1 VTTRNLENI
10 KALRGIAVS
19 PGIIIGKARIIDRS
33 RVKILYQY
41 LIDEKQVHK
50 EVERPKDALRATQEQ
65 IVTLKN
71 RMPEQIKQHAFILD
85 SHVMMIE
92 DGMLSDSTINTILQE
107 KINAEWA
114 LKKSIQNIGLLFDQV
129 EDEYIRERFNDVEN
143 LGEKILRNLAGKEQE
158 SLQEIDERVIIVA
171 HDLSPVDTSE
181 MNIAKVMGFI
191 TDVGGR
197 TSHTAIM
204 AQSLK
209 IPAVVGLE
217 SVTHQVRDG
226 TLLIVDG
233 NRGEVIIG
241 PDDDAIIL
249 YQEKQLEHQR
259 YESSIVK
266 IGRLPAE
273 TLDGHK
279 ITIKANIEFLEEV
292 VAAKDYGAEGIGL
305 YRTEFLYLRGQ
316 EFPSEEE
323 LFEDYKQMA
332 EIMAPTAVTIRTLD
346 LGGDKFSSKLALD
359 REMNPAL
366 GLRAIRFCLK
376 QPEIFKTQLRAILR
390 ASAFGKIRLL
400 IPMISGLQEILDTKE
415 ILEAVMEGLQKD
427 GLAYDADI
435 KTGIMIEIPSAVAV
449 ADILARHVD
458 FFSIGTNDLIQYAL
472 AIDRVNENV
481 AFMYE
486 PFHPAILRM
495 IRQVVEAA
503 KNAGIEIALCGEM
516 AGDPLCVF
524 ILLAFGI
531 DELSMNAGNIPLIKK
546 AIRSVTMEEV
556 RADLEHIFQLDTAQR
571 VRAFIAERVKQ
582 LVPDLDKRA
591 FALEAPNSISH
602 LS

>member
-1 VTTRNLENI
+1 VTTRNLENM

-50 EVERPKDALRATQEQ
+50 EVERLKDALRATQEQ

-85 SHVMMIE
+85 SHVMMIQ

-129 EDEYIRERFNDVEN
+129 EDEYIRERFHDVEN

-217 SVTHQVRDG
+217 SVTRQVRDG

-233 NRGEVIIG
+233 NRGEVIID

-273 TLDGHK
+273 TMDGHK

-316 EFPSEEE
+316 EFPREEE

-332 EIMAPTAVTIRTLD
+332 EIMAPAAVTIRTLD

-415 ILEAVMEGLQKD
+415 ILEAVMEGLQEE

-495 IRQVVEAA
+495 IQQVVKAA
-503 KNAGIEIALCGEM
+503 KNAGIGIALCGEM

-546 AIRSVTMEEV
+546 AIRSVNMEEV

-571 VRAFIAERVKQ
+571 VRAFITERVKQ

-591 FALEAPNSISH
+591 FALEAPNSISD
-602 LS
+602 SG

>member
-1 VTTRNLENI
+1 M

-50 EVERPKDALRATQEQ
+50 EVERLKDALRATQEQ

-85 SHVMMIE
+85 SHVMMIQ

-217 SVTHQVRDG
+217 SVTRQVRDG

-233 NRGEVIIG
+233 NRGEVIID

-273 TLDGHK
+273 TMDGHK

-316 EFPSEEE
+316 EFPREEE

-390 ASAFGKIRLL
+390 ASAFGEIRLL

-415 ILEAVMEGLQKD
+415 ILEAVMAGLQKE

-495 IRQVVEAA
+495 IQQVVKAA
-503 KNAGIEIALCGEM
+503 KNAGIGIALCGEM

-546 AIRSVTMEEV
+546 AIRSVNMEEV

-571 VRAFIAERVKQ
+571 VRAFITERVKQ

-591 FALEAPNSISH
+591 FALEAPNSISD
-602 LS
+602 SG

>member
-1 VTTRNLENI
+1 M

-50 EVERPKDALRATQEQ
+50 EVERLKDALRATQEQ

-85 SHVMMIE
+85 SHVMMIQ

-129 EDEYIRERFNDVEN
+129 EDEYIRERFHDVEN

-217 SVTHQVRDG
+217 SVTRQVRDG

-233 NRGEVIIG
+233 NRGEVIID

-273 TLDGHK
+273 TMDGHK

-316 EFPSEEE
+316 EFPREEE

-332 EIMAPTAVTIRTLD
+332 EIMAPAAVTIRTLD

-415 ILEAVMEGLQKD
+415 ILEAVMEGLQEE

-495 IRQVVEAA
+495 IQQVVKAA
-503 KNAGIEIALCGEM
+503 KNAGIGIALCGEM

-546 AIRSVTMEEV
+546 AIRSVNMEEV

-571 VRAFIAERVKQ
+571 VRAFITERVKQ

-591 FALEAPNSISH
+591 FALEAPNSISD
-602 LS
+602 SG

>member
-1 VTTRNLENI
+1 MTTQNLENM

-41 LIDEKQVHK
+41 LIDEKQVQK
-50 EVERPKDALRATQEQ
+50 EVERLKEALRATKDQ
-65 IVTLKN
+65 IVALKN
-71 RMPEQIKQHAFILD
+71 RMPDQIKQHAFILD
-85 SHVMMIE
+85 AHVMMIE
-92 DGMLSDSTINTILQE
+92 DGMLSDSTVNTILQE

-143 LGEKILRNLAGKEQE
+143 LGQRILRNLAGKEQE
-158 SLQEIDERVIIVA
+158 SLQEIEERVIIVA

-181 MNIAKVMGFI
+181 LNIAKVMGFI

-226 TLLIVDG
+226 VLLIVDG
-233 NRGEVIIG
+233 NQGEVIID
-241 PDDDAIIL
+241 PDDDAIIR

-273 TLDGHK
+273 TMDGHK

-316 EFPSEEE
+316 EFPREEE

-332 EIMAPTAVTIRTLD
+332 EIMAPNAVTIRTLD
-346 LGGDKFSSKLALD
+346 LGGDKFASKLALD

-400 IPMISGLQEILDTKE
+400 FPMISGLQEILDTKE
-415 ILEAVMEGLQKD
+415 ILEEVMEGLQKD
-427 GLAYDADI
+427 GLAYDEDI

-495 IRQVVEAA
+495 IQQVVKAA

-556 RADLEHIFQLDTAQR
+556 RADLEHIFQLDTAER
-571 VRAFIAERVKQ
+571 VRAFITERVKQ

>member
-1 VTTRNLENI
+1 MTTRNLENI
-10 KALRGIAVS
+10 KTLRGIAVS

-50 EVERPKDALRATQEQ
+50 EVERLKDALRATQEQ

-85 SHVMMIE
+85 SHVMMIQ
-92 DGMLSDSTINTILQE
+92 DGMLSDSTINTILEE

-129 EDEYIRERFNDVEN
+129 EDEYIRERFHDVEN

-233 NRGEVIIG
+233 NRGEVIID

-273 TLDGHK
+273 TMDGHK

-400 IPMISGLQEILDTKE
+400 FPMISGLQEILDTKE
-415 ILEAVMEGLQKD
+415 ILEEVMEGLQKE

-481 AFMYE
+481 AYMYQ

-495 IRQVVEAA
+495 IQQVVKAA
-503 KNAGIEIALCGEM
+503 KNAGIGIALCGEM

-571 VRAFIAERVKQ
+571 VRAFITERVKQ

-591 FALEAPNSISH
+591 FALEAPNLISE
-602 LS
+602 SG

>member
-1 VTTRNLENI
+1 VTTRNLENM

-50 EVERPKDALRATQEQ
+50 EVERLKDALRATQEQ

-85 SHVMMIE
+85 SHVMMIQ

-129 EDEYIRERFNDVEN
+129 EDEYIRERFHDVEN

-233 NRGEVIIG
+233 NRGEVIID
-241 PDDDAIIL
+241 PDDDAIIR

-273 TLDGHK
+273 TMDGHK

-316 EFPSEEE
+316 EFPREEE

-390 ASAFGKIRLL
+390 ASAFGEIRLL

-415 ILEAVMEGLQKD
+415 ILEAVMAGLQKE

-495 IRQVVEAA
+495 IQQVVKAA
-503 KNAGIEIALCGEM
+503 KNAGIGIALCGEM

-546 AIRSVTMEEV
+546 AIRSVNMEEV

-571 VRAFIAERVKQ
+571 VRAFITERVKQ

-591 FALEAPNSISH
+591 FALEAPNSISD
-602 LS
+602 SG

>member
-1 VTTRNLENI
+1 MTTRNLENI

-50 EVERPKDALRATQEQ
+50 EVERLKEALRATQEQ

-71 RMPEQIKQHAFILD
+71 RMPDQIKQHAFILD
-85 SHVMMIE
+85 SHVMMIK

-129 EDEYIRERFNDVEN
+129 EDEYIRERFRDVEN

-158 SLQEIDERVIIVA
+158 SLQEINERVIIVA

-233 NRGEVIIG
+233 NRGEVIID

-249 YQEKQLEHQR
+249 YQEKQIEHQR

-292 VAAKDYGAEGIGL
+292 VTAKDYGAEGIGL

-332 EIMAPTAVTIRTLD
+332 EIMAPTAVI
-346 LGGDKFSSKLALD
+346 
-359 REMNPAL
+359 
-366 GLRAIRFCLK
+366 
-376 QPEIFKTQLRAILR
+376 
-390 ASAFGKIRLL
+390 
-400 IPMISGLQEILDTKE
+400 
-415 ILEAVMEGLQKD
+415 
-427 GLAYDADI
+427 
-435 KTGIMIEIPSAVAV
+435 
-449 ADILARHVD
+449 
-458 FFSIGTNDLIQYAL
+458 
-472 AIDRVNENV
+472 
-481 AFMYE
+481 
-486 PFHPAILRM
+486 
-495 IRQVVEAA
+495 
-503 KNAGIEIALCGEM
+503 
-516 AGDPLCVF
+516 
-524 ILLAFGI
+524 
-531 DELSMNAGNIPLIKK
+531 
-546 AIRSVTMEEV
+546 
-556 RADLEHIFQLDTAQR
+556 
-571 VRAFIAERVKQ
+571 
-582 LVPDLDKRA
+582 
-591 FALEAPNSISH
+591 
-602 LS
+602 

>member
-1 VTTRNLENI
+1 MTTQNLEN
-10 KALRGIAVS
+10 KKTLRGIAVS
-19 PGIIIGKARIIDRS
+19 PGIIIGKARLVDRS

-41 LIDEKQVHK
+41 LIDEKQIHR
-50 EVERPKDALRATQEQ
+50 EVERLKDALGATRDQ

-71 RMPEQIKQHAFILD
+71 RMPDQIKQHAFILD

-92 DGMLSDSTINTILQE
+92 DGMLSDSTVNTILQE

-114 LKKSIQNIGLLFDQV
+114 LKKSIQNIGHLFDQV
-129 EDEYIRERFNDVEN
+129 EDEYIRERFHDVEN

-158 SLQEIDERVIIVA
+158 SLQEIEERVIIVV

-217 SVTHQVRDG
+217 SVTHQVREG

-233 NRGEVIIG
+233 NRGEVIID

-292 VAAKDYGAEGIGL
+292 VTAKDYGAEGIGL

-323 LFEDYKQMA
+323 LFEDYRQVA
-332 EIMAPTAVTIRTLD
+332 EIMAPNAVTIRTLD
-346 LGGDKFSSKLALD
+346 LGGDKFASKLALGQ
-359 REMNPAL
+359 EMNPAL

-376 QPEIFKTQLRAILR
+376 QPEIFKNQLRAILR
-390 ASAFGKIRLL
+390 ASAFGDIRLL
-400 IPMISGLQEILDTKE
+400 FPMISGLQEILDTKE
-415 ILEAVMEGLQKD
+415 ILVEVMEGLQKD
-427 GLAYDADI
+427 GLPYDPDI
-435 KTGIMIEIPSAVAV
+435 KTGIMIEIPSAVVV

-472 AIDRVNENV
+472 AIDRINENV
-481 AFMYE
+481 AYMYQ

-495 IRQVVEAA
+495 IQEVVKAA
-503 KNAGIEIALCGEM
+503 KNAGIGIALCGEM
-516 AGDPLCVF
+516 AGDPLCAF

-531 DELSMNAGNIPLIKK
+531 EELSMNAGNIPLIKK
-546 AIRSVTMEEV
+546 VIRSVTMEEV
-556 RADLEHIFQLDTAQR
+556 RADLEHIFQLETADR
-571 VRAFIAERVKQ
+571 VRAFITERVKQ
-582 LVPDLDKRA
+582 LVPDLDERA
-591 FALEAPNSISH
+591 FALDAINSEGPSG
-602 LS
+602 

>member
-1 VTTRNLENI
+1 M

-50 EVERPKDALRATQEQ
+50 EVERLKDALRATQEQ

-85 SHVMMIE
+85 SHVMMIQ

-129 EDEYIRERFNDVEN
+129 EDEYIRERFHDVEN

-233 NRGEVIIG
+233 NRGEVIID
-241 PDDDAIIL
+241 PDDDAIIR

-273 TLDGHK
+273 TMDGHK

-316 EFPSEEE
+316 EFPREEE

-390 ASAFGKIRLL
+390 ASAFGEIRLL

-415 ILEAVMEGLQKD
+415 ILEAVMAGLQKE

-495 IRQVVEAA
+495 IQQVVKAA
-503 KNAGIEIALCGEM
+503 KNAGIGIALCGEM

-546 AIRSVTMEEV
+546 AIRSVNMEEV

-571 VRAFIAERVKQ
+571 VRAFITERVKQ

-591 FALEAPNSISH
+591 FALEAPNSISD
-602 LS
+602 SG